1 MSDVI
6 GGFFLGAMI
15 GLVFVL
21 RAIPTSKYVV
31 GRGPEYNM
39 VHSFDEKTRSFVI
52 SRQSVLR
59 RSAAPAIVPAGTADA
74 V

>member
-39 VHSFDEKTRSFVI
+39 VHSFDEKTRTFVM
-52 SRQSVLR
+52 SRQSVLGS
-59 RSAAPAIVPAGTADA
+59 SAAQPLATADA